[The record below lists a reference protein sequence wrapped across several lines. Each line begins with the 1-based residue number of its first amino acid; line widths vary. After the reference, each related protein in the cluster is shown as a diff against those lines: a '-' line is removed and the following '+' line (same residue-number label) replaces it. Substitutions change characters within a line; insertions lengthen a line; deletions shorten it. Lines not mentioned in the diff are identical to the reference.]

1 MRKLYTS
8 NCVENVQLSSF
19 PKNYGLSCFKS
30 TLYKAVNE
38 VKSIV
43 IFLFLFV
50 FTENDKKETV
60 K

>member
-1 MRKLYTS
+1 MS
-8 NCVENVQLSSF
+8 NCVEKVQLSSF

-50 FTENDKKETV
+50 FTENDKKRQ
-60 K
+60 